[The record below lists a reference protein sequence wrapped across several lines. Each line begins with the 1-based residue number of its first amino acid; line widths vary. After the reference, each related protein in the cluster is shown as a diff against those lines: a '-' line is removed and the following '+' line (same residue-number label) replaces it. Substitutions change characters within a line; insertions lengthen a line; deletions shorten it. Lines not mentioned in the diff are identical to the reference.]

1 MVSTLLRRGLAVTT
15 LCVAATSQAHAT
27 IPSPYANQ
35 DADRHLWLA
44 GAGRDLRQQTI
55 LGASHL
61 TSLVG
66 QQLTA
71 LVLRRDANATAYPA
85 GAATWTVTVS
95 ASPAAT
101 YDSSSIFADNL
112 GADAVQVFHGTVAF
126 PASPPTVGAAATWGP
141 ADTVRVA
148 FQTPFAYSGGRLCV
162 DITGAAVPS
171 QRSAAWL
178 PDAHAVDPTGAATPI
193 GGGCGPFAAQSYVDR
208 YGLSVGGTATFTTG
222 GTPNSFSFALTG
234 QALLAPLPLASVGIG
249 LPNSGCSVMLDPTL
263 LMPVWLT
270 DALTPSMG
278 IGAWSLRIPNDSN
291 LQGLG
296 FTTQWLDLAQDATT
310 DAITWSIGARH
321 SLDMV
326 TIEGSPNAAT
336 GRITTNLAHVLRFE
350 HQ

>member
-112 GADAVQVFHGTVAF
+112 GADAVQVF
-126 PASPPTVGAAATWGP
+126 P
-141 ADTVRVA
+141 
-148 FQTPFAYSGGRLCV
+148 GGRLCV